1 MLSSGASQRGAC
13 TCNAG
18 FAADLSITAS
28 LCQPCPAN
36 SYCQGLSQLTC
47 PLHTHSQALSSL
59 QAHCRCDAGY
69 RCTYRRDAR
78 LTITFNAM
86 SELNFASQ
94 ADTIRAKL
102 AVAADVPVANV
113 TVLSYKSVV
122 FIQPM
127 PGPPTADM

>member
-1 MLSSGASQRGAC
+1 
-13 TCNAG
+13 
-18 FAADLSITAS
+18 
-28 LCQPCPAN
+28 
-36 SYCQGLSQLTC
+36 
-47 PLHTHSQALSSL
+47 
-59 QAHCRCDAGY
+59 
-69 RCTYRRDAR
+69 
-78 LTITFNAM
+78 M